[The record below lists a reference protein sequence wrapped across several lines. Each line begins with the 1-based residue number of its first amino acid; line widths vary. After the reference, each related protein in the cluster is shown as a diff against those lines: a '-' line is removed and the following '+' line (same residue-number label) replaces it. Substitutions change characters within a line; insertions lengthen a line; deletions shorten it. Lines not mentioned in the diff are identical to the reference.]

1 MDITATAAGLGLTA
15 CLPFDPALLEPEEH
29 VRGYCRNNRCGS
41 YGRNYM
47 CPPYSG
53 RLEKLRN
60 KFRDYSGGWLLQYTV
75 PLDVKN
81 DGEGLTRSKLDF
93 HRKVLEIE
101 RLFPPETRPWG
112 LIGGSC
118 GLCERCNVLTGKPC
132 AHSRDAR
139 SSLES
144 VGIDVSKLLG
154 NLGLTLEFRDDRV
167 TWTGCVL
174 TRSSD

>member
-1 MDITATAAGLGLTA
+1 MDITETAAGLGLTT
-15 CLPFDPALLEPEEH
+15 CLPFDPAFLEPEEH
-29 VRGYCRNNRCGS
+29 VRTYCRSNKCGT

-53 RLEKLRN
+53 MLTKLSN
-60 KFRDYSGGWLLQYTV
+60 KFRDYAGGWLLQYSV

-81 DGEGLTRSKLDF
+81 DKEGLVRSKLDF
-93 HRKVLEIE
+93 HRKVLELE
-101 RLFPPETRPWG
+101 KEFPPESRVWG

-118 GLCERCNVLTGKPC
+118 GLCEACNVLTGKPC

-144 VGIDVSKLLG
+144 VGIDVAKLLE
-154 NLGLTLEFRDDRV
+154 NVGLALEFRDDSI
-167 TWTGCVL
+167 TWTGCIL
-174 TRSSD
+174 TRS

>member
-1 MDITATAAGLGLTA
+1 MDINEAAERLGLTA
-15 CLPFDPALLEPEEH
+15 CLPFDPALLEPEER
-29 VRGYCRNNRCGS
+29 VRNYCRNNRCGS

-47 CPPYSG
+47 CPPYCG
-53 RLEKLRN
+53 TLAKLSN
-60 KFRDYSGGWLLQYTV
+60 KFRDYTGGWLLQYSV

-81 DGEGLTRSKLDF
+81 DKEGLVRSKLDF
-93 HRKVLEIE
+93 HRKVLEME
-101 RLFPPETRPWG
+101 KAFPPESRVWG

-118 GLCERCNVLTGKPC
+118 GLCEACNVLTGKPC

-144 VGIDVSKLLG
+144 VGIDVAKLLE
-154 NLGLTLEFRDDRV
+154 NLGLALEFRDDRV

-174 TRSSD
+174 TRSGD